1 MYKFNIINTF
11 DILKIYI
18 YLQIT
23 LKAIYM
29 EIGINDLD
37 FYDDEFEVDPVDN
50 NVSGSSQ
57 AQNDQDPDIQQ
68 DPSNAQRVSPPNNAN
83 QSNQNEQDDV
93 ITLMLK
99 ARNIEDPS
107 KIKFEDEEGNIQER
121 DWNSLTVEE
130 QLNILNSSDTDSDY
144 ELEDSE
150 KGLINQLRLNQMS
163 PEEFIAYVKQQGAA
177 EYAESL
183 NQNSPYQVDDLTDD
197 ELFIIDLQTRVE
209 DITEEEAKVMLERAK
224 QDMTLF
230 EKQMKGIREEYK
242 QLEEQKLTT
251 DALAEQQ
258 QNEEEFELFKDSV
271 LDSIQSLDKIGG
283 LDIQMD
289 DDDMNEIANFILSTD
304 NAGVNYLAKALDDP
318 QTLVRMAWFA
328 LKGDEAIDGI
338 IEYFTDKIKTI
349 SQEKYQEGL
358 KDGKSGKSG
367 KSKVVFTQQQTQTP
381 TGNPSKE
388 LSIFDLD

>member
-1 MYKFNIINTF
+1 
-11 DILKIYI
+11 
-18 YLQIT
+18 
-23 LKAIYM
+23 M

-68 DPSNAQRVSPPNNAN
+68 DPSNDQRVSPPNNVN

-130 QLNILNSSDTDSDY
+130 QLNILNNSDTDSDY

-242 QLEEQKLTT
+242 QLEEQKLAT

>member
-68 DPSNAQRVSPPNNAN
+68 DPSNDQRVSPPNNVN
-83 QSNQNEQDDV
+83 QSNQNEQDNV

-99 ARNIEDPS
+99 ARNIKDPS

-130 QLNILNSSDTDSDY
+130 QLNILNNSDTDSDY

-224 QDMTLF
+224 QDTTLF

-242 QLEEQKLTT
+242 QLEEQKLAT

>member
-68 DPSNAQRVSPPNNAN
+68 DPSNDQRVSPPNNVN
-83 QSNQNEQDDV
+83 QPNQNEQDNV

-99 ARNIEDPS
+99 ARNIKDPS

-242 QLEEQKLTT
+242 QLEEQKLAT